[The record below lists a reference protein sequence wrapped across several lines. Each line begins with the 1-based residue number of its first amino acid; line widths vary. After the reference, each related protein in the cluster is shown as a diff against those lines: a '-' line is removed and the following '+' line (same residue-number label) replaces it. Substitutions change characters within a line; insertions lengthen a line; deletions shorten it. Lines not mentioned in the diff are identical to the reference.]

1 MCEDKNR
8 TANKHTK
15 LREIVKEFQIFG
27 QLPGENQADK
37 ILLNFAVSAN
47 MFIGVFL
54 NFLLL
59 PLFFINHYCLSYSAP
74 IATL

>member
-8 TANKHTK
+8 TAKENTK
-15 LREIVKEFQIFG
+15 LREIVKGFQIFG

-37 ILLNFAVSAN
+37 ILLNFPVSAN

-59 PLFFINHYCLSYSAP
+59 PRFLYHCCLSYSAP
-74 IATL
+74 TAAL